1 MTKDMAITQ
10 YERKCCKDSYGNP
23 IKILYGFTI
32 GWTATRA
39 YKGQHVYYALVDVR
53 DLPIVKDRN
62 DRGEPCFRV
71 RFSSKEA
78 NSKRVEFAREFNA
91 ELAPI
96 DGFKLFE
103 GLKDDDY
110 DNKGIRWEKY
120 IGDLLKAMGHEVR
133 YSKPGTPFEE
143 GPDMWIDDMPVQV
156 KFEGATLADEKR
168 LL

>member
-1 MTKDMAITQ
+1 MTKTAAISA
-10 YERKCCKDSYGNP
+10 YERKCFKTPDGDP
-23 IKILYGFTI
+23 IKVLFGFTI

-39 YKGQHVYYALVDVR
+39 YKGQHVYYALCDAH
-53 DLPIVKDRN
+53 DLPIVKDHN
-62 DRGEPCFRV
+62 NAGEPCFRV

-78 NSKRVEFAREFNA
+78 NSHRVDFARDYNA

-96 DGFKLFE
+96 DGLKLFE

-133 YSKPGTPFEE
+133 YSEPGTPFEK
-143 GPDMWIDDMPVQV
+143 GPDLWIDDMPVQV